1 MKEMLN
7 QAKNRPPNNTQQVPI
22 SQNQI
27 MEKMG
32 RMVWDEMNKE
42 IQLLGK
48 INELEQQKAKLEQQ
62 LKPKPVYAKQEVKP

>member
-7 QAKNRPPNNTQQVPI
+7 QAKNRPPKNTQQIPI

-62 LKPKPVYAKQEVKP
+62 LNQEVKP